1 MTRRRFYFTLLLI
14 SGTLIGLIMG
24 YYAINSTEESRGIIG
39 LALVENE
46 IPPPEIFPLFTK
58 PITIL
63 LVLIIVFWFA
73 IIGIVKDRV
82 NSFGYSK
89 RMLVRLLF
97 LIASIASFYEVLFN
111 FMLWSSLLTMGM
123 IQDHASS
130 FNPDTAVNVF
140 PTDRYPVNMVFAT
153 KIAVVIFGCSMY
165 ALVTFWIGKKEDA
178 DLPRGPTYP

>member
-14 SGTLIGLIMG
+14 SGILIGLIVG
-24 YYAINSTEESRGIIG
+24 YYAITSTEESNKIIG

-46 IPPPEIFPLFTK
+46 VPPPEIFPLFTK
-58 PITIL
+58 PVTVL
-63 LVLIIVFWFA
+63 LVLIVVFWFA

-89 RMLVRLLF
+89 RMLVKLLF
-97 LIASIASFYEVLFN
+97 VIASIASFYEVLFN
-111 FMLWSSLLTMGM
+111 FMLWSSLLTMGI
-123 IQDHASS
+123 IQDNPS

-165 ALVTFWIGKKEDA
+165 ALVTFWSGKKEARD
-178 DLPRGPTYP
+178 DP